1 VTPAH
6 AQALLDRIATG
17 ELKVGTKY
25 AWTHENMSPKERALL
40 SADGEVLAWETY
52 RRFAASVEPKA
63 GFTKDG
69 ISNNP
74 EYRRR
79 RVLMGMFSLIEF
91 RSQCQEVRELFK
103 RSVGQIS
110 LQELMRFC
118 GARMPHFY
126 YAWAFDVLPVSKVTF
141 GKDALSGLAGSPDHV
156 RTFRHL
162 DRLKQDLLA
171 VRRVMDS

>member
-1 VTPAH
+1 MTPQR

-17 ELKVGTKY
+17 ELRVGTKY
-25 AWTHENMSPKERALL
+25 EWIHENMSPRERALL

-63 GFTKDG
+63 GFGRDG
-69 ISNNP
+69 VCNGP

-79 RVLMGMFSLIEF
+79 RVLMGMFSLVEF
-91 RSQCQEVRELFK
+91 RSQDDEIRELFQ
-103 RSVGQIS
+103 RSVGQVS
-110 LQELMRFC
+110 LQELMRFL

-126 YAWAFDVLPVSKVTF
+126 YAWAFDVLPASKITF

-171 VRRVMDS
+171 VRRVMES